1 MADVPKA
8 WKFYPQAWDLQG
20 ETSSP
25 VLGIQ
30 EDWLVVEDLHGS
42 C

>member
-1 MADVPKA
+1 MVVVPETG
-8 WKFYPQAWDLQG
+8 KFYPQAWDLRG

-25 VLGIQ
+25 VHGTQ
-30 EDWLVVEDLHGS
+30 EGWLAVEDLHGS